1 MTDSEQLGLGMQIL
15 LNGLITGLTIAVLAL
30 AFTVVY
36 LPTRVFH
43 VALGGIYVLVPFV
56 TWAGIQL
63 KLPWFLAVLLAILA
77 SLIVSLLCER
87 FNHRLLE
94 RKGAGSGVHLVSSL
108 GIYIILV
115 QTVALIWG
123 NETKVLRVGLDGVV
137 KFSGIV
143 LTNAQIG
150 AAIASSLVLGCFYG
164 WLKYSQLGLEFRALA
179 DNAKEFALRGYNV
192 NRLRLLAFGLSGLL
206 GAVSSLLV
214 AYDIGFDPNGGLNA
228 VLLAVVAVII
238 GGRQSF
244 LGPILG
250 GILLGVIRSE
260 VVWFWSARWQE
271 AITFLILAIF
281 LFVRPNGLLGNKMR
295 LEAEEG

>member
-1 MTDSEQLGLGMQIL
+1 MQIL

-63 KLPWFLAVLLAILA
+63 KMPWFLAVLLAVLA
-77 SLIVSLLCER
+77 SLIVSLLCEA
-87 FNHRLLE
+87 FNHRRLE

-123 NETKVLRVGLDGVV
+123 NETKVLRVGLDGVI

-143 LTNAQIG
+143 LTNAQIW
-150 AAIASSLVLGCFYG
+150 AAIASSVVLGCFYG

-192 NRLRLLAFGLSGLL
+192 DRLRLLAFGLSGLL

-214 AYDIGFDPNGGLNA
+214 AYDIGFDPNGGFFSKN
-228 VLLAVVAVII
+228 
-238 GGRQSF
+238 
-244 LGPILG
+244 
-250 GILLGVIRSE
+250 E
-260 VVWFWSARWQE
+260 
-271 AITFLILAIF
+271 
-281 LFVRPNGLLGNKMR
+281 NH
-295 LEAEEG
+295 